1 MKANFLVFIFYF
13 SVFGFLFSGSF
24 SLKAEEIKTYDKG
37 VISHEKIPDFKKN
50 SKLKTIQTSTNS
62 PAETVKKFYKSL
74 RERRFREA
82 LMMTNLKSAVETL
95 TDQELLDFQE
105 DFESAASAVPEEI
118 QIGGEIING
127 NQATVV
133 VKVLNE
139 TTNVLEDR
147 MIQLRRDNSS
157 WIILWLDESAEATL
171 KKEGKSYLYQLRIE
185 AYQAETQEILQRM
198 VRAQTIYALQNA
210 GEFADLKT
218 LIQQGLLPEELQN
231 PKLTGYK
238 YKIVLSSNKKS
249 YYITAEP
256 LVYNKTGK
264 LSFLVEVKS
273 LEAEAKLK
281 SKDNKGRPLKD

>member
-1 MKANFLVFIFYF
+1 MKANFLGFIFCF
-13 SVFGFLFSGSF
+13 SVFGFLSSSGF
-24 SLKAEEIKTYDKG
+24 ILKAEEMKTYDKG
-37 VISHEKIPDFKKN
+37 VVSREKVFDPRT
-50 SKLKTIQTSTNS
+50 SLELKTIQTSPDS

-105 DFESAASAVPEEI
+105 DFESAASMVPEEI
-118 QIGGEIING
+118 QISGEIING
-127 NQATVV
+127 NQATVA

-147 MIQLRRDNSS
+147 MIQLRRDNNS
-157 WIILWLDESAEATL
+157 WIILWLDESAEAAL

-231 PKLTGYK
+231 PRLTGYK
-238 YKIVLSSNKKS
+238 YKIVLSSDKKS

-256 LVYNKTGK
+256 LVYNKTGR

-273 LEAEAKLK
+273 LETEAKLR